1 MYEKLYLVSAAQLDK
16 INDTKTPALDYTEL
30 YNAVVKSKAAGEEPL
45 EPAPSA
51 KLKLQEWLSLYHGES
66 S

>member
-16 INDTKTPALDYTEL
+16 IKEAKEPALDYTEL
-30 YNAVVKSKAAGEEPL
+30 YNAVIKSKEEEVEVVPVV
-45 EPAPSA
+45 
-51 KLKLQEWLSLYHGES
+51 KLKLLEWLSLYNGES